1 MRTTPIR
8 VLAATAAT
16 IMTTIGSAAP
26 LFPAAAHAAVPAS
39 ARTAVHSSPHPAAA
53 ARPEALAP
61 GGARGARSSA
71 LASLVD
77 RAVADHL
84 ANDRVPGAAVTV
96 VSGGRTILSKGYG
109 VADVTSRTPVDPD
122 RTAFFLGSLAKLF
135 TAQAASRL
143 VAEGKVD
150 PQADVND
157 YLRAVTVPDTYP
169 GRPVTLDRLLTHT
182 AGFDSDLVGR
192 NRARAE
198 DVEPLAES
206 LVTRRPP
213 RIRAP
218 GTIAAYDNYAY
229 ALAGQLVADVSGQ
242 AFPAYVDEHILKP
255 LGMTGSTFAQPQ
267 PGPIA
272 ARLAR
277 GYRPGGTSGWT
288 EDKGQYGAWSPTGP
302 GAVSTA
308 ADMGRWMTHQLA
320 DDAPANRL
328 MRQAHYRQDP
338 RLPGVGYGFEEWRR
352 GGRTG
357 WFKDGDIPGF
367 HSNLLLVP
375 GRDVGVF
382 VVFNGDGTDGRAA
395 WDGKDLINRIVDALV
410 PEVPAAAGNPT
421 ADDEDSTTPD
431 PEPAADPALDSYT
444 GTYRPARVSRTGL
457 MSVEGLVAGVTVEKD
472 GERGLRTSGLSL
484 DPDRPGQRWLALG
497 NGLFR
502 ERGGQQA
509 TLAFTEAGVLV
520 SSATPSTAYERLAW
534 RQSPALHLG
543 LLGLGVGALAPGAL
557 VLPAVALLRRFRGR
571 TPHPPAAR
579 ATRAAGAAAGLTS
592 VAFTAALAAVVA
604 DGNAMMEMVPL
615 GSPLLSAVTA
625 LGTVLLCLTL
635 AVVAGAVAA
644 WLRGW
649 WTVTGRLL
657 FAVTATAAV
666 ATTSMLIHY
675 HLVWLPFA

>member
-1 MRTTPIR
+1 MRTTPTR
-8 VLAATAAT
+8 VLATTAAT
-16 IMTTIGSAAP
+16 ILTTIGSAAP
-26 LFPAAAHAAVPAS
+26 LLPATAHAAVPAS
-39 ARTAVHSSPHPAAA
+39 ARAAAHFSSHPAVP
-53 ARPEALAP
+53 ARSGALAP
-61 GGARGARSSA
+61 GGARDARSSA

-84 ANDRVPGAAVTV
+84 ANDRIPGAAVTV
-96 VSGGRTILSKGYG
+96 VSGGRTVLSRGYG
-109 VADVTSRTPVDPD
+109 VADITDGTPVDPD
-122 RTAFFLGSLAKLF
+122 RTTFFLGSLAKLF

-143 VAEGKVD
+143 VVEGEVD
-150 PQADVND
+150 PEADVND

-198 DVEPLAES
+198 DVEPLAEG

-218 GTIAAYDNYAY
+218 GTVAAYDNYAY

-288 EDKGQYGAWSPTGP
+288 EDRGQYGAWSPSGP

-308 ADMGRWMTHQLA
+308 ADMGRWMTDQLA
-320 DDAPANRL
+320 DDTPANRL

-375 GRDVGVF
+375 GRGVGVF

-410 PEVPAAAGNPT
+410 PEGPAAAGNAT
-421 ADDEDSTTPD
+421 GADEDSTA
-431 PEPAADPALDSYT
+431 PEPEPSADPALDSYT
-444 GTYRPARVSRTGL
+444 GTYRPARVSRAGL

-472 GERGLRTSGLSL
+472 GERGLRTRGLSL

-509 TLAFTEAGVLV
+509 TLAFTEDGVLV

-543 LLGLGVGALAPGAL
+543 VLGLGMVALALGAL
-557 VLPAVALLRRFRGR
+557 VLPAVALLRRSRGR

-579 ATRAAGAAAGLTS
+579 ATRAAGAVAGLTA
-592 VAFTAALAAVVA
+592 VAFTAVLAAVVA
-604 DGNAMMEMVPL
+604 DGNAMMETVPL

-625 LGTVLLCLTL
+625 LGTALLCLTL
-635 AVVAGAVAA
+635 AVVAGAAAA

-666 ATTSMLIHY
+666 ATTSMLLQY
-675 HLVWLPFA
+675 HLVWIPFT